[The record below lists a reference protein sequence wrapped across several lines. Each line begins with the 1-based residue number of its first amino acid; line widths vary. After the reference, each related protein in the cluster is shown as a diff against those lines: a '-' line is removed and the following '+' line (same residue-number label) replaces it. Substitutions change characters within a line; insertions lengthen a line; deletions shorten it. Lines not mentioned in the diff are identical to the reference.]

1 MKGVPHYFKNGTLF
15 TGETHKMNGQLH
27 SGASHS
33 KDSKQLFHFKEL
45 ASNVQKRILVKHL
58 KTKAKMKNDKK

>member
-1 MKGVPHYFKNGTLF
+1 MAKGVAHYDKKGTLIPGP
-15 TGETHKMNGQLH
+15 TKMNGQLH